1 MYQTLITAE
10 NSVEIMKL
18 KQQDRENQEIRKRI
32 YSEIEIEGKKGESLL
47 SALLRSHIYVN
58 AVCGGHGLCGKCRVR
73 MLSGVTEATA
83 ADRRFFREEELVDGM
98 RLACESYPEG
108 RCRVRILSGDEDDF
122 AVVTAGRDEASRQSG
137 SDETRTEPAHDLKG
151 DMQNVQV
158 LRDLRYDIAV
168 DIGTTTLAMSLISC
182 DNAQVIH
189 TVTGVNH
196 QRAYGA
202 DVISRIQ
209 AANEGHLSE
218 LSRCIRQDLYEN
230 MLRLLHGSG
239 TTSTQIRR
247 IAVAGNTTMGHI
259 LMGYSCETLGVYPF
273 EPVDISLTR
282 VSFAD
287 FFGTEIILLPGISVY
302 VGADIAAG
310 LLACGFDR
318 TDQVNVLIDLGTN
331 GEMAVGNR
339 EKILVTSTAAGP
351 AFEGGNISCG
361 MGSVPGAVSRVEIRD
376 AETAGSSDGGDDSV
390 RIGTGAEARD
400 IVCRTIGGE
409 APIGLCGTGVIETV
423 YELLK
428 QEWMDETGLLD
439 EAYFDDGFVLARS
452 SSGENIIFTQKD
464 IREVQ
469 LAKSAVRAGLET
481 LLLRYGVT
489 YSEIGTL
496 YLAGGFGDRIDL
508 RKAAGIGLLP
518 EELLEKTVAVGDSA
532 LRGTA
537 EFLRDTQ
544 SEERLEQLIQ
554 VSEEVSLASD
564 ADFNRFYMEYML
576 FPE

>member
-1 MYQTLITAE
+1 
-10 NSVEIMKL
+10 
-18 KQQDRENQEIRKRI
+18 
-32 YSEIEIEGKKGESLL
+32 
-47 SALLRSHIYVN
+47 
-58 AVCGGHGLCGKCRVR
+58 
-73 MLSGVTEATA
+73 
-83 ADRRFFREEELVDGM
+83 
-98 RLACESYPEG
+98 
-108 RCRVRILSGDEDDF
+108 DEDDF

-151 DMQNVQV
+151 DMQNIQL
-158 LRDLRYDIAV
+158 LRDRRYDIAV

-239 TTSTQIRR
+239 TASTQIRR
-247 IAVAGNTTMGHI
+247 IAVAWNTTMGHI

-287 FFGTEIILLPGISVY
+287 FFGTEIILLPGISAY

-339 EKILVTSTAAGP
+339 EKIMVTSTAAGP

-376 AETAGSSDGGDDSV
+376 TEAAGSSDGDDDSV
-390 RIGTGAEARD
+390 RIGIGAEAWD
-400 IVCRTIGGE
+400 IVCRTIGGK

-428 QEWMDETGLLD
+428 HEWMDETGLLD
-439 EAYFDDGFVLARS
+439 EAYFDNGFVLARS

-496 YLAGGFGDRIDL
+496 FLAGGFGDRIDL

-532 LRGTA
+532 LRGAA

-544 SEERLEQLIQ
+544 SEERLDQLIR
-554 VSEEVSLASD
+554 VSEEVPLASD
-564 ADFNRFYMEYML
+564 ADFSRFYMEYML